1 MSNCLLCTQN
11 LKTRQTFSEIIF
23 FGKTQSGVC
32 HDCLATFEK
41 IAEQHCPHC
50 FKSGEEGSCKD
61 CHYWLRKGKSVS
73 HTAIFQYNEAMAA
86 YFSRYKFQG
95 DYVLRKIFAREL
107 KKTLADFSDY
117 TIVPIPLSQKRLEER
132 GFNQVT
138 GLLDAAKIPYK
149 ELLGKRDSKKQSSKS
164 REERL
169 ETEQTFHLLVE
180 KNLPEKI
187 LLIDDIYTTGATIQL
202 AKSLFMKTGQKEI
215 KTFSLSR

>member
-11 LKTRQTFSEIIF
+11 LKTRQTFSELIF

-41 IAEQHCPHC
+41 IAEQHCPYC

-73 HTAIFQYNEAMAA
+73 HTAIFQYNEAMAD

-117 TIVPIPLSQKRLEER
+117 TIVPIPLSQER

-138 GLLDAAKIPYK
+138 VLLEAAKIPYR

-215 KTFSLSR
+215 KTFSLCR

>member
-1 MSNCLLCTQN
+1 MSNCLLCDQN
-11 LKTRQTFSEIIF
+11 LKSRQTFSEIIF
-23 FGKTQSGVC
+23 FGKAQSGVC
-32 HDCLATFEK
+32 HACLATFEK

-61 CHYWLRKGKSVS
+61 CHNWLRQGKSVS

-107 KKTLADFSDY
+107 REALADFSDY
-117 TIVPIPLSQKRLEER
+117 TIVPIPLSQERLEER

-138 GLLDAAKIPYK
+138 GLLDAAKIPYQ

-169 ETEQTFHLLVE
+169 ETEQTFYLLDE

-215 KTFSLSR
+215 KTFSLCR

>member
-1 MSNCLLCTQN
+1 MSNCLLCDQN
-11 LKTRQTFSEIIF
+11 VKTRQTFSELIF

-50 FKSGEEGSCKD
+50 FKSGEAGSCKD
-61 CHYWLRKGKSVS
+61 CHYWLSQGKSVS

-95 DYVLRKIFAREL
+95 DYVLRKIFASEL
-107 KKTLADFSDY
+107 KKALADFSDY
-117 TIVPIPLSQKRLEER
+117 TIVPIPLSQERLEER
-132 GFNQVT
+132 GFNQVI
-138 GLLDAAKIPYK
+138 GLLEAAKIPYR

-169 ETEQTFHLLVE
+169 ETEQIFYLLDE

-202 AKSLFMKTGQKEI
+202 AKEILMKKGA
-215 KTFSLSR
+215 KTVKSFSIAR

>member
-1 MSNCLLCTQN
+1 MSNCLLCDQN

-50 FKSGEEGSCKD
+50 FRSGEEGSCKD
-61 CHYWLRKGKSVS
+61 CHYWLSQGKSVS
-73 HTAIFQYNEAMAA
+73 HTAIFQYNEAMAD

-95 DYVLRKIFAREL
+95 DYILRKIFSEQV
-107 KKTLADFSDY
+107 KKALEPYSDY
-117 TIVPIPLSQKRLEER
+117 TIVPIPLSQERLEER

-138 GLLDAAKIPYK
+138 GILDAARIPYK
-149 ELLGKRDSKKQSSKS
+149 ELLGKRDSQKQSSKS

-169 ETEQTFHLLVE
+169 ATGQTFYLVDE
-180 KNLPEKI
+180 KSLPEKI
-187 LLIDDIYTTGATIQL
+187 LLVDDIYTTGATIQL
-202 AKSLFMKTGQKEI
+202 ATRLFMKTSQKEI

>member
-1 MSNCLLCTQN
+1 MSNCLLCDRAM
-11 LKTRQTFSEIIF
+11 KTRQTFSELIF
-23 FGKTQSGVC
+23 FGKSQSGVC

-41 IAEQHCPHC
+41 IAEQHCLHC
-50 FKSGEEGSCKD
+50 SKSGEEETCKD
-61 CHYWLRKGKSVS
+61 CRYWLSQGKSVS

-107 KKTLADFSDY
+107 KEALADFSDY
-117 TIVPIPLSQKRLEER
+117 TIVPIPLSQERLEER

-169 ETEQTFHLLVE
+169 ETEQTFYLLDE
-180 KNLPEKI
+180 KNIPEKI

-202 AKSLFMKTGQKEI
+202 ATRLFMKTKQKEI

>member
-1 MSNCLLCTQN
+1 MSNCLLCDQN
-11 LKTRQTFSEIIF
+11 LKTRQTFFELIF
-23 FGKTQSGVC
+23 FSKTQSGVC

-61 CHYWLRKGKSVS
+61 CHYWLSQGKSVS

-117 TIVPIPLSQKRLEER
+117 TIVPIPLSQERLEER

-138 GLLDAAKIPYK
+138 GLLEAAKIPYQ

-169 ETEQTFHLLVE
+169 ETEQTFYLLDE

-202 AKSLFMKTGQKEI
+202 AIRLFMKTKQKEI
-215 KTFSLSR
+215 KTFSLAR

>member
-11 LKTRQTFSEIIF
+11 LKTRQTFSELIF

-41 IAEQHCPHC
+41 IAGQHCPHC
-50 FKSGEEGSCKD
+50 FKSGEAGSCKD
-61 CHYWLRKGKSVS
+61 CHYWLSQGKSVS

-95 DYVLRKIFAREL
+95 DYVLRKIFASEL

-117 TIVPIPLSQKRLEER
+117 TIVPIPLSQERLEER

-138 GLLDAAKIPYK
+138 GLLEAANVPYR

-169 ETEQTFHLLVE
+169 ETEQTFYLLDE

-202 AKSLFMKTGQKEI
+202 AKSLFMKTEQKEI
-215 KTFSLSR
+215 KTFSLCR

>member
-1 MSNCLLCTQN
+1 MSNCLLCDQAM
-11 LKTRQTFSEIIF
+11 KTRQTFSELIF
-23 FGKTQSGVC
+23 FGKSQSGVC

-50 FKSGEEGSCKD
+50 FKSGEVGSCKD
-61 CHYWLRKGKSVS
+61 CHYWLSQGKSVS
-73 HTAIFQYNEAMAA
+73 HTAIFQYNEAMAD

-95 DYVLRKIFAREL
+95 DYILRKIFAEQV
-107 KKTLADFSDY
+107 KKALEPYSDY
-117 TIVPIPLSQKRLEER
+117 TIVPIPLSQERLEER

-138 GLLDAAKIPYK
+138 GILDASRIPYK
-149 ELLGKRDSKKQSSKS
+149 ELLGKRDSQKQSSKS

-169 ETEQTFHLLVE
+169 ETEQTFYLLDE

-187 LLIDDIYTTGATIQL
+187 LLVDDIYTTGATIQL
-202 AKSLFMKTGQKEI
+202 ATRLFMKTSQKEI

>member
-1 MSNCLLCTQN
+1 MSNCLLCDQN
-11 LKTRQTFSEIIF
+11 LKTRQTFSELIF

-32 HDCLATFEK
+32 HACLATFEK
-41 IAEQHCPHC
+41 IAEHHCPHC

-61 CHYWLRKGKSVS
+61 CQYWLSQGKSVS

-95 DYVLRKIFAREL
+95 DYILRKIFASEL
-107 KKTLADFSDY
+107 KKALADFSDY
-117 TIVPIPLSQKRLEER
+117 TIVPIPLSQERLDER
-132 GFNQVT
+132 GFNQVI
-138 GLLDAAKIPYK
+138 GLLEAAKIPYR
-149 ELLGKRDSKKQSSKS
+149 ELLGKRDSQKQSSKS

-169 ETEQTFHLLVE
+169 ETEQTFYLLDE

-202 AKSLFMKTGQKEI
+202 VTRLFMKTNQKEI
-215 KTFSLSR
+215 KTFSLAR

>member
-1 MSNCLLCTQN
+1 MSNCLLCDQN

-50 FKSGEEGSCKD
+50 FRSGEEGSCKD
-61 CHYWLRKGKSVS
+61 CHYWLSQGKSVS
-73 HTAIFQYNEAMAA
+73 HTAIFQYNEAMAD

-95 DYVLRKIFAREL
+95 DYILRKIFSEQV
-107 KKTLADFSDY
+107 KKALEPYSDY
-117 TIVPIPLSQKRLEER
+117 TIVPIPLSQERLEER

-138 GLLDAAKIPYK
+138 GILDAARIPYK
-149 ELLGKRDSKKQSSKS
+149 ELLGKGDSQKQSSKS

-169 ETEQTFHLLVE
+169 ETEQTFYLLDE

-187 LLIDDIYTTGATIQL
+187 LLVDDIYTTGATIQL
-202 AKSLFMKTGQKEI
+202 ATRLFMKTSQKEI